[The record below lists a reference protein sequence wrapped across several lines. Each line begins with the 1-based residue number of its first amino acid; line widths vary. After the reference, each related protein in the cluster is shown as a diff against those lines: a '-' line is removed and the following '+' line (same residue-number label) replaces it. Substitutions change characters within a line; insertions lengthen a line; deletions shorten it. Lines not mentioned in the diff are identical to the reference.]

1 MTFKEEVIAAKNQSH
16 WTSKQRNHLRRLQKQ
31 GAVIAY
37 WLSDA
42 HGRPSNNI
50 LDSLKAKNW
59 TAKPG
64 LIQKVDGPLVECS
77 EKALHATFEPHK
89 WVGSRVWMVGF
100 LGEVK
105 YLDNKIAGLHRE
117 IIGEIMPEEA
127 ITPSIGVKL
136 GRKDLSGA
144 DLYSANL
151 SYADLYSADLY
162 FANLIYANLSY
173 ANLYSANLISA
184 NLSYAKWNINFPVPS
199 GWELIPGTNEL
210 RAKK

>member
-16 WTSKQRNHLRRLQKQ
+16 WTAKQRNHLRRLQKQ

-42 HGRPSNNI
+42 YGRPSNNV
-50 LDSLKAKNW
+50 LDYSKAKNW

-64 LIQKVDGPLVECS
+64 LVQKVDGPLVECS

-105 YLDNKIAGLHRE
+105 HLENKVAGLHRE

-144 DLYSANL
+144 DLRSADLYSANLYSANL
-151 SYADLYSADLY
+151 SSANLSSADLRS
-162 FANLIYANLSY
+162 ANLSY
-173 ANLYSANLISA
+173 ANLSLLI
-184 NLSYAKWNINFPVPS
+184 
-199 GWELIPGTNEL
+199 
-210 RAKK
+210 